1 MFRLNNKKIIRCLAL
16 AIFFFIMAFMIYF
29 NTIES
34 NLQLA
39 YALDEGTETIEQ
51 KKDSQSGSGY
61 LPMNIDPNSSN
72 EIIIGDQNITD
83 FSNIKYIPNG
93 QYFLNNPLHADNNG
107 SDNPFGTCTT
117 VAFQMLIGYH
127 NYYSDRRLVPSSFLD
142 ANYGDLESHPFR
154 KTSRTP
160 NLGDP
165 LIGTKDELYRKIFD
179 NTLWASSIGQ
189 NFPAVMSGVRNYLNE
204 CASSI
209 SSNVSLSW
217 GLYSSTEV
225 QSDLNNGL
233 PVIIGFDALF
243 TPAMN
248 YHVVVA
254 YGTATYNNVFGYLVH
269 WGWRDDRALVWIPES
284 FCQYMARMSI
294 RHDHSF
300 SDLGI
305 SGITSEGYYY
315 EKVSCNV
322 CNCITYDYSLKIDNF
337 GTILPCLYSLPNE
350 IEIPSLYLGKR
361 VTAIGD
367 EAFSGYSNL
376 TRVSLPDTLLSIGVN
391 AFSEC
396 TNLENVV
403 IPNSVTTIKRK
414 AFYDCY
420 ALNTNMPTGLT
431 TLGESAFGYC
441 SSLMTANI
449 PSGVTKI
456 ENNTFKG
463 CQNLTSISL
472 PSSITEI
479 GEAAFMAT
487 NVANVTIPSSV
498 TVIKGYAFAL
508 SGVTS
513 LQFNGSNLTEI
524 GEYAFS
530 ACSGITGGIVI
541 PQNVATIGNYAFMLC
556 SGLTACV
563 MGVPGTVGTGAFDEC
578 SNLTVYTK
586 RVASNLPWSS
596 SWNPSNRPVIWGYNG
611 TSTNKVSDFIKSAT
625 NPTNSSATNGINNP
639 VYNGFTFNGWYTTAD
654 YSGTQYSSIATAPN
668 GTLYAKWTSNSCIAA
683 GSLVTLA
690 DGSQV
695 AVENLTGN
703 ESLLVWNMFSGSFDV
718 APILFI
724 DSDPVSAYEVTEL
737 TFADGTKVKVIYE
750 HGFFDVT
757 LNKYVYLRND
767 AAQYIGHYFNKQS
780 VDEDGNRISINTQLT
795 AVNVYTETTT
805 AWSPVT
811 AGHLCY
817 YVNGMLSM
825 PAATEGFVNTF
836 DVDPLAMKYDEAAM
850 AADVAQYG
858 LFTYE
863 EFYSLV
869 PVPEYVFNAFNGQ
882 YLKVAIGKGLI
893 TIGQIN
899 ELFVKYAEFF

>member
-1 MFRLNNKKIIRCLAL
+1 M
-16 AIFFFIMAFMIYF
+16 
-29 NTIES
+29 
-34 NLQLA
+34 
-39 YALDEGTETIEQ
+39 
-51 KKDSQSGSGY
+51 
-61 LPMNIDPNSSN
+61 
-72 EIIIGDQNITD
+72 
-83 FSNIKYIPNG
+83 
-93 QYFLNNPLHADNNG
+93 
-107 SDNPFGTCTT
+107 
-117 VAFQMLIGYH
+117 
-127 NYYSDRRLVPSSFLD
+127 
-142 ANYGDLESHPFR
+142 
-154 KTSRTP
+154 
-160 NLGDP
+160 
-165 LIGTKDELYRKIFD
+165 
-179 NTLWASSIGQ
+179 
-189 NFPAVMSGVRNYLNE
+189 
-204 CASSI
+204 
-209 SSNVSLSW
+209 
-217 GLYSSTEV
+217 
-225 QSDLNNGL
+225 
-233 PVIIGFDALF
+233 
-243 TPAMN
+243 
-248 YHVVVA
+248 
-254 YGTATYNNVFGYLVH
+254 
-269 WGWRDDRALVWIPES
+269 
-284 FCQYMARMSI
+284 
-294 RHDHSF
+294 
-300 SDLGI
+300 
-305 SGITSEGYYY
+305 
-315 EKVSCNV
+315 
-322 CNCITYDYSLKIDNF
+322 
-337 GTILPCLYSLPNE
+337 
-350 IEIPSLYLGKR
+350 
-361 VTAIGD
+361 
-367 EAFSGYSNL
+367 
-376 TRVSLPDTLLSIGVN
+376 
-391 AFSEC
+391 
-396 TNLENVV
+396 
-403 IPNSVTTIKRK
+403 
-414 AFYDCY
+414 
-420 ALNTNMPTGLT
+420 
-431 TLGESAFGYC
+431 
-441 SSLMTANI
+441 
-449 PSGVTKI
+449 
-456 ENNTFKG
+456 
-463 CQNLTSISL
+463 
-472 PSSITEI
+472 
-479 GEAAFMAT
+479 
-487 NVANVTIPSSV
+487 
-498 TVIKGYAFAL
+498 

-639 VYNGFTFNGWYTTAD
+639 VYSGFTFNGWYTTAD
-654 YSGTQYSSIATAPN
+654 YSGTQYSNIATAPN

-703 ESLLVWNMFSGSFDV
+703 ESLLVWNMFSGTFDV

-836 DVDPLAMKYDEAAM
+836 DLDPLTMKYDEAAM

-869 PVPEYVFNAFNGQ
+869 PVPEFVFNAFNGQ